1 MRKIFLVVFGVLLLL
16 SALRLMYFLTA
27 NDLNIQ
33 GGMPFML
40 ILNVLL
46 VANLGLIIYVTAAF
60 IRQRQVDGRLLE
72 TIKQV
77 GGLAAAWGTWSTILG
92 LFYAF
97 DAIEGSKEI
106 IPFPVISG
114 GLKVAVLTV
123 LYGLIIFCHSLIAY
137 IGLNLSKP
145 QA

>member
-1 MRKIFLVVFGVLLLL
+1 MRKIFLVVFGALLLL

-27 NDLNIQ
+27 NDLNVQ

-46 VANLGLIIYVTAAF
+46 VANLGLIIYVIAAF

-114 GLKVAVLTV
+114 GLKVAVITV